1 MVKELNMTK
10 STFTKTDYDKLLKSI
25 QKYHETNDLTHS
37 VTVVELIIKGILT
50 HKLELKLK

>member
-25 QKYHETNDLTHS
+25 QKYHETNDLTYS

-50 HKLELKLK
+50 HKLEMKLK

>member
-25 QKYHETNDLTHS
+25 QKYRERDDLTHS
-37 VTVVELIIKGILT
+37 VTAVELIIKGILT